1 LFRRQPARRRVYR
14 GVGRIVIVVRMI
26 ERNSDIV
33 SDLRTF
39 PRNMKRRPNRTA

>member
-14 GVGRIVIVVRMI
+14 GTGRIVIVVRMI

-33 SDLRTF
+33 SDRRLF